1 MTDCESFE
9 VEIEMR
15 GHGAL
20 DASRLPALEAHLA
33 QCPSCRRYQALA
45 RRTEQTMT
53 AHTLDLNGLEARILK
68 LQAFRRSRSWF
79 ALGVPALMA
88 AVLIGVVGHPVEIGV
103 PLALVALA
111 MFGLFRLRVAAEAR
125 ATARLAR
132 SPEDYRAHYRRM
144 LEGRIRRIHVLLA
157 VIPLFAGLSFLQAT
171 VWNLW
176 PASMR
181 TVPVYAVLGAA
192 FLLAFVRV
200 LALRLHDVP
209 AMRKELRDLD
219 AA

>member
-1 MTDCESFE
+1 MTDCETFE

-20 DASRLPALEAHLA
+20 DASRIPALEAHLA

-53 AHTLDLNGLEARILK
+53 AHTLDVNGLEARILT
-68 LQAFRRSRSWF
+68 LQAYRRTRSWF
-79 ALGVPALMA
+79 AVAVPAAMA
-88 AVLIGVVGHPVEIGV
+88 LLLILAVGHPVEIGV
-103 PLALVALA
+103 TLALTGGLL
-111 MFGLFRLRVAAEAR
+111 FGLFRLRVAAEAR

-132 SPEDYRAHYRRM
+132 SQADYLAHYRRM
-144 LEGRIRRIHVLLA
+144 LEGRIRRVHVLLG
-157 VIPLFAGLSFLQAT
+157 VIPLFACLSFLQAT
-171 VWNLW
+171 VWHLW
-176 PASMR
+176 PAGMR
-181 TVPVYAVLGAA
+181 TLPVYAVLGAA
-192 FLLAFVRV
+192 FLLAFLRV